1 MEMAAAA
8 AESPVV
14 GGHEGG
20 EVRLEALEKRF
31 EDVVAVDSI
40 DLEIAAGEFFSLLG
54 PSGCG
59 KTTTLRLIAGFERPT
74 GGDVRLDGVSLAAVP
89 PDRRNVNT
97 VFQSY
102 ALFPHLNVLD
112 NVAFGMRYQKVKRS
126 ERERRAQEAL
136 ELVELGDYGKRRPHQ
151 LSGGQQQRVALAR
164 ALVLRPS
171 VLLLDEPLGAL
182 DAKIRRALRVELK
195 ALQEEVG
202 TTFIFVTHDQEEA
215 LSMSDRIAVMHEGRV
230 DQVGTPRE
238 IYEGPAT
245 LFVADFL
252 GVANVMDV
260 EVVTSDGTGCRLR
273 VGERELR
280 AECDFVGTG
289 AAAAVVRPERLRVA
303 PHDETGDNVI
313 PGMIDR
319 TIYVGSNLQVMV
331 RLANGGVLQASV
343 PNDGVDLESHAQ
355 GAPVSVHVPPDA
367 LRILAPS
374 GVTPAT

>member
-1 MEMAAAA
+1 MEIAAVADAA
-8 AESPVV
+8 KVA
-14 GGHEGG
+14 GHAGG
-20 EVRLEALEKRF
+20 EVRLEALEERVGDGGAG
-31 EDVVAVDSI
+31 ESI
-40 DLEIAAGEFFSLLG
+40 DLDIAAGEFFSLLG

-74 GGDVRLDGVSLAAVP
+74 AGDVCLDGTSLAAVP

-112 NVAFGMRYQKVKRS
+112 NVAFGMRYQKVKRA
-126 ERERRAQEAL
+126 ERDRRAMEAL
-136 ELVELGDYGKRRPHQ
+136 ELVELGDYAKRRPHQ

-164 ALVLRPS
+164 ALVLRPA

-182 DAKIRRALRVELK
+182 DAKIRRQLRVELK

-245 LFVADFL
+245 IFVADFL

-260 EVVTSDGTGCRLR
+260 EVLTREGVGCRLR

-280 AECDFVGTG
+280 AEAGDLGLAG
-289 AAAAVVRPERLRVA
+289 AAAAVVRPERLRIL
-303 PHDETGDNVI
+303 PHTATDENCI

-319 TIYVGSNLQVMV
+319 TIYV
-331 RLANGGVLQASV
+331 
-343 PNDGVDLESHAQ
+343 
-355 GAPVSVHVPPDA
+355 
-367 LRILAPS
+367 
-374 GVTPAT
+374 